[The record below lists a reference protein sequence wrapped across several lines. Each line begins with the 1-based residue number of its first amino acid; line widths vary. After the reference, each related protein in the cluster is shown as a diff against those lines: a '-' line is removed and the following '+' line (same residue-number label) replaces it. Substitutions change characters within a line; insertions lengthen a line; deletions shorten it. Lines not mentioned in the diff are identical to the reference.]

1 MPAFAVAVVLLL
13 FTYFV
18 PVGGAIIG
26 VLGLVGV
33 VVRVPRQGWT
43 PLTWVCLGAAIGAAV
58 VWILIGLHAA
68 F

>member
-1 MPAFAVAVVLLL
+1 MPAFAVAVLVLL

-18 PVGGAIIG
+18 PVGGAILG
-26 VLGLVGV
+26 VLGLATVI
-33 VVRVPRQGWT
+33 VRARRQGWT

-58 VWILIGLHAA
+58 VWLLIGLHAA